1 MLLSRIELLDKK
13 TVLKESMLKKVY
25 IAVRAGRSNM

>member
-13 TVLKESMLKKVY
+13 TVLKESMLKEVY